1 MKSKTSLLKYQYT
14 TMNDQT
20 KPEASLKRTL
30 GLFAS
35 TLMVVG
41 IVIGSGVFKKIVPM
55 SQTGLGE
62 TAILMAW
69 ILAGVISLF
78 AAFTVSALASLTEE
92 SGGLY
97 EYFRL
102 SYGDF
107 LAFISGWADFI
118 IISPAATAA
127 LAFLFGEI
135 INSFIPLANPL
146 DQWKDLSI
154 GGFIFPFANSGVKLV
169 GICAIVILT
178 GINTLGS
185 RESGVFNSIITTAKI
200 LGISVLIS
208 VGLAYSG
215 QVAEISSTL
224 TSTIKVPEGMLFFS
238 AFFAAMLSAFWAYN
252 GWETAT
258 NISGEIVNPR
268 RNLPLAL
275 TIGLSIVALIYTL
288 LNYSYFNVLSLEQIR
303 AIHSNEIGAFIVAE
317 TLLGNFGKILLIVLL
332 VICVFGALNST
343 IVTSPRKFYRM
354 AQQGYLFSHLQ
365 KVHARFRTPH
375 ISLRYM
381 MVIGCIM
388 LISGSFDMLTNMV
401 IFLNFVLYG
410 FLAFAVLRLKKMGKI
425 QVKVIG
431 YPLVPM
437 VLLLFSIAL
446 TFNTIW
452 VQPKQSM
459 VGIILVLS
467 GVPVYYYFKK
477 KKKVNA

>member
-1 MKSKTSLLKYQYT
+1 MK
-14 TMNDQT
+14 DQT
-20 KPEASLKRTL
+20 KSKASLQRTL

-55 SQTGLGE
+55 SQTGLSE
-62 TAILMAW
+62 FAILMAW
-69 ILAGVISLF
+69 VLAGVISLF

-135 INSFIPLANPL
+135 INSFIPLSNPL
-146 DQWKDLSI
+146 DPWKDFSI

-169 GICAIVILT
+169 GISVIVVLT
-178 GINTLGS
+178 GINSLGS
-185 RESGVFNSIITTAKI
+185 RESGIINSIITTAKI
-200 LGISVLIS
+200 LGISLLII

-215 QVAEISSTL
+215 QVAENSFLQGS
-224 TSTIKVPEGMLFFS
+224 IKEPEGMLFYS

-258 NISGEIVNPR
+258 NISGEIINPK

-275 TIGLSIVALIYTL
+275 TIGLSIVALAYTL
-288 LNYSYFNVLSLEQIR
+288 LNYTYMNVLSLEQLR
-303 AIHSNEIGAFIVAE
+303 AINSNQIGAFIVAE
-317 TLLGNFGKILLIVLL
+317 TLLGSFGKIMLIILLI
-332 VICVFGALNST
+332 ICVFGALNST

-365 KVHARFRTPH
+365 NVHPRFKTPH
-375 ISLRYM
+375 ISLTYM
-381 MVIGCIM
+381 MVLGCFM

-410 FLAFAVLRLKKMGKI
+410 FLAFAVLRLKRMGKI
-425 QVKVIG
+425 QAKVIG
-431 YPLVPM
+431 YPLVPII
-437 VLLLFSIAL
+437 LLLFSIAL
-446 TFNTIW
+446 TINTIW

-459 VGIILVLS
+459 LGLLIVASGI
-467 GVPVYYYFKK
+467 PVYYYFKK
-477 KKKVNA
+477 KKAA

>member
-1 MKSKTSLLKYQYT
+1 MNEKVKT
-14 TMNDQT
+14 
-20 KPEASLKRTL
+20 EASLKRTL

-55 SQTGLGE
+55 AQTGLGE

-69 ILAGVISLF
+69 VLAGLISLF

-102 SYGDF
+102 SFGDF
-107 LAFISGWADFI
+107 FAFISGWADFI
-118 IISPAATAA
+118 IISPAAIAA
-127 LAFLFGEI
+127 LAFLFGEV
-135 INSFIPLANPL
+135 INSFIPLPDPFDA
-146 DQWKDLSI
+146 WKDFSI
-154 GGFIFPFANSGVKLV
+154 GGFIFPFANSGVKLA
-169 GICAIVILT
+169 GITAIIILT
-178 GINTLGS
+178 GINSLGS

-200 LGISVLIS
+200 VGISVLII

-215 QVAEISSTL
+215 PVAQSTSSL
-224 TSTIKVPEGMLFFS
+224 VHSVKASEGMLFYS

-258 NISGEIVNPR
+258 NISGEIINPK

-275 TIGLSIVALIYTL
+275 TIGLSLVALIYTL
-288 LNYSYFNVLSLEQIR
+288 LNYTYMNVLSLEQIR
-303 AIHSNEIGAFIVAE
+303 AIKVNQIGAFVVAE
-317 TLLGNFGKILLIVLL
+317 TLLGTFGKILLIVLL
-332 VICVFGALNST
+332 VICVFGALNSN
-343 IVTSPRKFYRM
+343 IVTAPRKFFRM

-365 KVHARFRTPH
+365 KVHPRFRTPH
-375 ISLRYM
+375 VSLIYM
-381 MVIGCIM
+381 MVLGCIM

-401 IFLNFVLYG
+401 IFLNFVFYG
-410 FLAFAVLRLKKMGKI
+410 FLAFAVLQLKRKGLI
-425 QVKVIG
+425 QAKVTG
-431 YPLVPM
+431 YPLVPL

-446 TFNTIW
+446 TINTIW
-452 VQPKQSM
+452 VQPQQSLLGLLF
-459 VGIILVLS
+459 VAS

-477 KKKVNA
+477 RKTS

>member
-1 MKSKTSLLKYQYT
+1 MNNKSSQ
-14 TMNDQT
+14 Q
-20 KPEASLKRTL
+20 ASLKRTL

-69 ILAGVISLF
+69 VLAGVISLF

-102 SYGDF
+102 AYGDF

-118 IISPAATAA
+118 IISPAAIAA

-135 INSFIPLANPL
+135 INSFAPLPNPF
-146 DQWKDLSI
+146 DQWKDFSI
-154 GGFIFPFANSGVKLV
+154 GGFIFPFANSGVKLA
-169 GICAIVILT
+169 GISVIIILT
-178 GINTLGS
+178 AINSLGS

-200 LGISVLIS
+200 LGISVLII

-215 QVAEISSTL
+215 PEPESSSNLINSVAQ
-224 TSTIKVPEGMLFFS
+224 PGGMLFYS

-258 NISGEIVNPR
+258 NISGEIINPK

-275 TIGLSIVALIYTL
+275 TIGLSLVALIYTL
-288 LNYSYFNVLSLEQIR
+288 LNYTYMNVLSLDQIR
-303 AIHSNEIGAFIVAE
+303 AISPNQIGAFVVAE
-317 TLLGNFGKILLIVLL
+317 TLLGTFGKILLIVLL
-332 VICVFGALNST
+332 VICVFGALNSN
-343 IVTSPRKFYRM
+343 IVTAPRKFYRM
-354 AQQGYLFSHLQ
+354 AQQGYLFSNLQ
-365 KVHARFRTPH
+365 KVHPRFRTPH
-375 ISLRYM
+375 ISLNYM
-381 MVIGCIM
+381 MVLGCIM

-401 IFLNFVLYG
+401 IFLNFVFYG
-410 FLAFAVLRLKKMGKI
+410 FLAFAVLRLKRNGVI
-425 QVKVIG
+425 SAKVTG
-431 YPLVPM
+431 YPIAPFI
-437 VLLLFSIAL
+437 LLLFSVAL

-452 VQPKQSM
+452 VQPQQSFLGLIF
-459 VGIILVLS
+459 VAS
-467 GVPVYYYFKK
+467 GVPVYFYFKK
-477 KKKVNA
+477 RR

>member
-1 MKSKTSLLKYQYT
+1 
-14 TMNDQT
+14 MNNQSNPQT
-20 KPEASLKRTL
+20 SLKRTL

-41 IVIGSGVFKKIVPM
+41 IVSGSGVFKKIVPM

-102 SYGDF
+102 AFGDF

-118 IISPAATAA
+118 IISPAAIAA
-127 LAFLFGEI
+127 LAFLFGEV
-135 INSFIPLANPL
+135 INSFAPLPNPM
-146 DQWKDLSI
+146 DQWKDFSI

-169 GICAIVILT
+169 GISAIIVLT
-178 GINTLGS
+178 AINSLGS

-200 LGISVLIS
+200 LGISVLII

-215 QVAEISSTL
+215 SESESSNSIINAATE
-224 TSTIKVPEGMLFFS
+224 PEGMLFYS

-258 NISGEIVNPR
+258 NISGEIINPK

-275 TIGLSIVALIYTL
+275 TIGLSLVALIYTL
-288 LNYSYFNVLSLEQIR
+288 LNYSYMNVLSLDEIR
-303 AIHSNEIGAFIVAE
+303 AIGPNQIGAFVVAE
-317 TLLGNFGKILLIVLL
+317 TLLGTFGKILLIVLL
-332 VICVFGALNST
+332 VICVFGALNSN
-343 IVTSPRKFYRM
+343 IVTAPRKFYRM

-365 KVHARFRTPH
+365 NVHPRFRTPH
-375 ISLRYM
+375 ISLTYM
-381 MVIGCIM
+381 MVLGCIM

-401 IFLNFVLYG
+401 IFLNFVFYG
-410 FLAFAVLRLKKMGKI
+410 FLAFAVLRLKKNGI
-425 QVKVIG
+425 ISARVTG
-431 YPLVPM
+431 YPVTSII
-437 VLLLFSIAL
+437 LLIFSVAL

-452 VQPKQSM
+452 VQPQQSLLGLIF
-459 VGIILVLS
+459 VAS
-467 GVPVYYYFKK
+467 GVPVYYYFKRK
-477 KKKVNA
+477 K

>member
-1 MKSKTSLLKYQYT
+1 
-14 TMNDQT
+14 
-20 KPEASLKRTL
+20 
-30 GLFAS
+30 
-35 TLMVVG
+35 
-41 IVIGSGVFKKIVPM
+41 
-55 SQTGLGE
+55 
-62 TAILMAW
+62 
-69 ILAGVISLF
+69 
-78 AAFTVSALASLTEE
+78 
-92 SGGLY
+92 
-97 EYFRL
+97 
-102 SYGDF
+102 
-107 LAFISGWADFI
+107 
-118 IISPAATAA
+118 
-127 LAFLFGEI
+127 
-135 INSFIPLANPL
+135 
-146 DQWKDLSI
+146 
-154 GGFIFPFANSGVKLV
+154 
-169 GICAIVILT
+169 
-178 GINTLGS
+178 
-185 RESGVFNSIITTAKI
+185 
-200 LGISVLIS
+200 
-208 VGLAYSG
+208 
-215 QVAEISSTL
+215 
-224 TSTIKVPEGMLFFS
+224 MLFFS

-258 NISGEIVNPR
+258 NISGEIVNPK

-275 TIGLSIVALIYTL
+275 TIGLSTVALIYTL

-365 KVHARFRTPH
+365 KVHSRFRTPH
-375 ISLRYM
+375 VSLRYM

-410 FLAFAVLRLKKMGKI
+410 FLAFAVLRLKRMGKI

-452 VQPKQSM
+452 VQPQQSL

-467 GVPVYYYFKK
+467 GVPVFYYFKK
-477 KKKVNA
+477 KKKV

>member
-1 MKSKTSLLKYQYT
+1 
-14 TMNDQT
+14 MNNQSNPQT
-20 KPEASLKRTL
+20 SLKRTL

-102 SYGDF
+102 AFGDF

-118 IISPAATAA
+118 IISPAAIAA
-127 LAFLFGEI
+127 LAFLFGEV
-135 INSFIPLANPL
+135 INSFAPLPNPM
-146 DQWKDLSI
+146 DQWKDFSI

-169 GICAIVILT
+169 GISAIIVLT
-178 GINTLGS
+178 AINSLGS

-200 LGISVLIS
+200 LGISVLII

-215 QVAEISSTL
+215 SESGSSNSIINAATE
-224 TSTIKVPEGMLFFS
+224 PEGMLFYS

-258 NISGEIVNPR
+258 NISGEIINPK

-275 TIGLSIVALIYTL
+275 TIGLSLVALIYTL
-288 LNYSYFNVLSLEQIR
+288 LNYSYMNVLSLDEIR
-303 AIHSNEIGAFIVAE
+303 AIGPNQIGAFVVAE
-317 TLLGNFGKILLIVLL
+317 TLLGTFGKILLIVLL
-332 VICVFGALNST
+332 VICVFGALNSN
-343 IVTSPRKFYRM
+343 IVTAPRKFYRM

-365 KVHARFRTPH
+365 KVHPRFRTPH
-375 ISLRYM
+375 ISLTYM
-381 MVIGCIM
+381 MVLGCIM

-401 IFLNFVLYG
+401 IFLNFVFYG
-410 FLAFAVLRLKKMGKI
+410 FLAFAVLRLKKNGI
-425 QVKVIG
+425 ISARVTG
-431 YPLVPM
+431 YPVTSII
-437 VLLLFSIAL
+437 LLIFSVAL

-452 VQPKQSM
+452 VQPQQSLLGLIF
-459 VGIILVLS
+459 VAS
-467 GVPVYYYFKK
+467 GVPVYYYFKRK
-477 KKKVNA
+477 K

>member
-1 MKSKTSLLKYQYT
+1 MSNPSNPQ
-14 TMNDQT
+14 
-20 KPEASLKRTL
+20 ASLKRTL

-55 SQTGLGE
+55 SQTGLSE
-62 TAILMAW
+62 NAILMAW

-102 SYGDF
+102 AYGDF

-118 IISPAATAA
+118 IISPAAIAA

-135 INSFIPLANPL
+135 INSFAPLPNPL

-154 GGFIFPFANSGVKLV
+154 GGFIFPFANSGVKLA
-169 GICAIVILT
+169 GISAIIVLT
-178 GINTLGS
+178 AINSLGS

-200 LGISVLIS
+200 LGISVLII

-215 QVAEISSTL
+215 SESETGSEVIRAVTE
-224 TSTIKVPEGMLFFS
+224 PEGMLFYS

-258 NISGEIVNPR
+258 NISGEIINPK

-275 TIGLSIVALIYTL
+275 TIGLSLVTLIYTL
-288 LNYSYFNVLSLEQIR
+288 LNYSYMNVLSLEQIS
-303 AIHSNEIGAFIVAE
+303 AIGQNQIGAFVVAE
-317 TLLGNFGKILLIVLL
+317 TLLGTFGKILLIVLL
-332 VICVFGALNST
+332 VICVFGALNSN
-343 IVTSPRKFYRM
+343 IVTAPRKFYRM

-365 KVHARFRTPH
+365 KVHPRFRTPH
-375 ISLRYM
+375 VSLTYM
-381 MVIGCIM
+381 MILGCIM
-388 LISGSFDMLTNMV
+388 LVSGSFDMLTNMV
-401 IFLNFVLYG
+401 IFLNFVFYG
-410 FLAFAVLRLKKMGKI
+410 FLAFAVLRLKRNGTI
-425 QVKVIG
+425 SARVTG
-431 YPLVPM
+431 YPFTSVI
-437 VLLLFSIAL
+437 LLIFSVAL

-452 VQPKQSM
+452 VQPQQSLLGLIF
-459 VGIILVLS
+459 VASGI
-467 GVPVYYYFKK
+467 PVYYYFKRK
-477 KKKVNA
+477 K

>member
-1 MKSKTSLLKYQYT
+1 MSDKHNQ
-14 TMNDQT
+14 QT
-20 KPEASLKRTL
+20 SLKRTL

-55 SQTGLGE
+55 AQTGLSE

-102 SYGDF
+102 AYGDF

-118 IISPAATAA
+118 IISPAAIAA
-127 LAFLFGEI
+127 LAFLFGEV
-135 INSFIPLANPL
+135 INSFAPLPNPL
-146 DQWKDLSI
+146 EQWKDLSI

-169 GICAIVILT
+169 GIITIIILT
-178 GINTLGS
+178 GINSLGS
-185 RESGVFNSIITTAKI
+185 KESGVFNSIITSAKI
-200 LGISVLIS
+200 LGISVLII

-215 QVAEISSTL
+215 PEGSDKVQLNNTISE
-224 TSTIKVPEGMLFFS
+224 PGGMLFFS

-258 NISGEIVNPR
+258 NISGEIINPK

-275 TIGLSIVALIYTL
+275 TIGLSLVALIYTL
-288 LNYSYFNVLSLEQIR
+288 LNYSYMNVLSLEQLR
-303 AIHSNEIGAFIVAE
+303 AIGQNQIGAFVVAE

-332 VICVFGALNST
+332 VICVFGALNSNV
-343 IVTSPRKFYRM
+343 VTAPRKFYRM

-365 KVHARFRTPH
+365 KVHPRFRTPH
-375 ISLRYM
+375 ISLGYM
-381 MVIGCIM
+381 MILGCIM

-401 IFLNFVLYG
+401 IFLNFVFYG
-410 FLAFAVLRLKKMGKI
+410 FLAFAVLRLKRKGVI
-425 QVKVIG
+425 QAKVTG
-431 YPLVPM
+431 YPLAPFI
-437 VLLLFSIAL
+437 LLLFSIAL
-446 TFNTIW
+446 TINTIW
-452 VQPKQSM
+452 VQPQQS
-459 VGIILVLS
+459 VLGLLFVASGI
-467 GVPVYYYFKK
+467 PVYYYFQRKTK
-477 KKKVNA
+477 N

>member
-1 MKSKTSLLKYQYT
+1 
-14 TMNDQT
+14 MNNQSNPQT
-20 KPEASLKRTL
+20 SLKRTL

-102 SYGDF
+102 AFGDF

-118 IISPAATAA
+118 IISPAAIAA
-127 LAFLFGEI
+127 LAFLFGEV
-135 INSFIPLANPL
+135 INSFAPLPNPM
-146 DQWKDLSI
+146 DQWKDFSI

-169 GICAIVILT
+169 GISAIIVLT
-178 GINTLGS
+178 AINSLGS

-200 LGISVLIS
+200 LGISVLII

-215 QVAEISSTL
+215 SESESSNSIINAATE
-224 TSTIKVPEGMLFFS
+224 PEGMLFYS

-258 NISGEIVNPR
+258 NISGEIINPK

-275 TIGLSIVALIYTL
+275 TIGLSLVALIYTL
-288 LNYSYFNVLSLEQIR
+288 LNYSYMNVLSLDEIR
-303 AIHSNEIGAFIVAE
+303 AIGPNQIGAFVVAE
-317 TLLGNFGKILLIVLL
+317 TLLGTFGKILLIVLL
-332 VICVFGALNST
+332 VICVFGALNSN
-343 IVTSPRKFYRM
+343 IVTAPRKFYRM

-365 KVHARFRTPH
+365 NVHPRFRTPH
-375 ISLRYM
+375 ISLTYM
-381 MVIGCIM
+381 MVLGCIM

-401 IFLNFVLYG
+401 IFLNFVFYG
-410 FLAFAVLRLKKMGKI
+410 FLAFAVLRLKKNGI
-425 QVKVIG
+425 ISARVTG
-431 YPLVPM
+431 YPVTSII
-437 VLLLFSIAL
+437 LLIFSVAL

-452 VQPKQSM
+452 VQPQQSLLGLIF
-459 VGIILVLS
+459 VAS
-467 GVPVYYYFKK
+467 GVPVYYYFKRK
-477 KKKVNA
+477 K

>member
-1 MKSKTSLLKYQYT
+1 MSNQLNPQ
-14 TMNDQT
+14 
-20 KPEASLKRTL
+20 ASLKRTL
-30 GLFAS
+30 GLYAS

-102 SYGDF
+102 AFGDF

-118 IISPAATAA
+118 IISPAAIAA

-135 INSFIPLANPL
+135 INSFAPLPNPL
-146 DQWKDLSI
+146 DEWKDFSI

-169 GICAIVILT
+169 GITAIIVLT
-178 GINTLGS
+178 AVNSLGS

-200 LGISVLIS
+200 LGISVLII

-215 QVAEISSTL
+215 SESENSSEG
-224 TSTIKVPEGMLFFS
+224 IKAVTEPEGMLFYS

-258 NISGEIVNPR
+258 NISGEIINPK

-275 TIGLSIVALIYTL
+275 TIGLSLVTLIYTL
-288 LNYSYFNVLSLEQIR
+288 LNYSYMNVLSLEQIS
-303 AIHSNEIGAFIVAE
+303 AIGQNQIGAFVVAE
-317 TLLGNFGKILLIVLL
+317 TLLGTFGKMLLIVLL
-332 VICVFGALNST
+332 VICVFGALNSN
-343 IVTSPRKFYRM
+343 IVTAPRKFYRM
-354 AQQGYLFSHLQ
+354 AQQGYLFNHLQ
-365 KVHARFRTPH
+365 KVHPRFRTPH
-375 ISLRYM
+375 VSLTYM
-381 MVIGCIM
+381 MILGCIM
-388 LISGSFDMLTNMV
+388 LVSGSFDMLTNMV
-401 IFLNFVLYG
+401 IFLNFVFYG
-410 FLAFAVLRLKKMGKI
+410 FLAFAVLRLKRNGTI
-425 QVKVIG
+425 SARVTG
-431 YPLVPM
+431 YPVTS
-437 VLLLFSIAL
+437 VILLIFSIAL

-452 VQPKQSM
+452 VQPQQSLLGLIF
-459 VGIILVLS
+459 VASGI
-467 GVPVYYYFKK
+467 PVYYYFKRK
-477 KKKVNA
+477 K

>member
-1 MKSKTSLLKYQYT
+1 MSDKPNQ
-14 TMNDQT
+14 QT
-20 KPEASLKRTL
+20 SLKRTL

-55 SQTGLGE
+55 SQTGLSE

-102 SYGDF
+102 AYGDF

-118 IISPAATAA
+118 IISPAAIAA
-127 LAFLFGEI
+127 LAFLFGEV
-135 INSFIPLANPL
+135 INSFAPLPNPFE
-146 DQWKDLSI
+146 QWKDFSI

-169 GICAIVILT
+169 GILAIIILT
-178 GINTLGS
+178 GVNSLGS
-185 RESGVFNSIITTAKI
+185 KESGIFNSIITSAKI
-200 LGISVLIS
+200 LGISVLII

-215 QVAEISSTL
+215 PENSDSTQLSSSIAE
-224 TSTIKVPEGMLFFS
+224 PGGMLFYS

-258 NISGEIVNPR
+258 NISGEIINPK

-275 TIGLSIVALIYTL
+275 TIGLSLVALIYTL
-288 LNYSYFNVLSLEQIR
+288 LNYTYMNVLSLEQLK
-303 AIHSNEIGAFIVAE
+303 AISPNQIGAFVVAE
-317 TLLGNFGKILLIVLL
+317 TLLGTFGKILLIVLL
-332 VICVFGALNST
+332 VICVFGALNSNV
-343 IVTSPRKFYRM
+343 VTAPRKFYRM

-365 KVHARFRTPH
+365 KVHPRFRTPH
-375 ISLRYM
+375 VSLGYM
-381 MVIGCIM
+381 MILGCIM

-401 IFLNFVLYG
+401 IFLNFVFYG
-410 FLAFAVLRLKKMGKI
+410 FLAFAVLRLKRKGVI
-425 QVKVIG
+425 QTKVTG
-431 YPLVPM
+431 YPIVPFI
-437 VLLLFSIAL
+437 LLLFSIAL
-446 TFNTIW
+446 TINTIW
-452 VQPKQSM
+452 VQPQQSILGLLF
-459 VGIILVLS
+459 VASGI
-467 GVPVYYYFKK
+467 PVYYYFKK
-477 KKKVNA
+477 SR